1 MKKCISVIMIVLLFM
16 AILPIYAIADSQVA
30 DIKSLSDDELLALE
44 AAIKEEK
51 IERKLVKSAQVGAGS
66 YIVGQDIP
74 VGSYTITDDGK
85 YSMNIF
91 VYNDKDAQERDSR
104 IVNLVLWANGEKTG
118 KIELSE
124 GNILEINGPIV
135 LTVFDGIVWE

>member
-124 GNILEINGPIV
+124 GNILEINGPII